1 MITNTEQGKRLSG
14 FFLGKVLKHGDYGQC
29 KIYIPGIYPES
40 YANSPDNLPDAKQV
54 APMFGGSLKGNGVF
68 SYPNIDST
76 VICGFLNEDQN
87 QPIYWGAIQGGDDV
101 VAEQYAEARC
111 EVSEESVKSGDDARV
126 HKISVDKATIK
137 MFESGHIEI
146 KVFNDRKFRTGKEV
160 PEIGCQVDI
169 DENGSIII
177 NASKQLKI
185 KSPEIIIDT
194 ENLNLKSQTIGI
206 FAGEQI
212 EIKSDKFLNIISKDK
227 IDVETRTEIHSN
239 DAHYVQAKGQI
250 GLTAEYAKMQ
260 GKHHPP
266 IFI

>member
-87 QPIYWGAIQGGDDV
+87 QPIYWGAIQGGDKV

-111 EVSEESVKSGDDARV
+111 EISEDSVKSGDDARV

-137 MFESGHIEI
+137 ISESGHIEI

-160 PEIGCQVDI
+160 PEVGCQIDI
-169 DENGSIII
+169 DENGTTVI
-177 NASKQLKI
+177 NSSKQLVI
-185 KSPEIIIDT
+185 KSPTVAIETNDFQ
-194 ENLNLKSQTIGI
+194 LNGQTINI
-206 FAGEQI
+206 HAAQQI
-212 EIKSDKFLNIISKDK
+212 ETTCDKFMKVISKDRL
-227 IDVETRTEIHSN
+227 DVVSRTENHNN
-239 DAHYVQAKGQI
+239 DAYNVNAQGQI
-250 GLTAEYAKMQ
+250 GLTANYVKIQ

-266 IFI
+266 IFL